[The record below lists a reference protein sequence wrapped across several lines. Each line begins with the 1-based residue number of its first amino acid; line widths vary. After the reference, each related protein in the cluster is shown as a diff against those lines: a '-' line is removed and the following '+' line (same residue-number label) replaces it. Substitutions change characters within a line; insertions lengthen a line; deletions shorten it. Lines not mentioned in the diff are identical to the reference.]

1 MKCEICGD
9 KNGKMRMSSIS
20 PYVSEGLCLCDK
32 CHKKGLIPY
41 DKLVNFITNYE
52 FFSDIPKEV
61 KQQINKIISFYNV
74 DEQEFSFDVA
84 YKKALNYY
92 LKHKKGMIQC

>member
-20 PYVSEGLCLCDK
+20 PYVSESLCLCDK

-52 FFSDIPKEV
+52 YFRDTPKEV
-61 KQQINKIISFYNV
+61 QSQIDKILSYYCV
-74 DEQEFSFDVA
+74 SKEEFSFDVA
-84 YKKALNYY
+84 WNKAVNRLRE
-92 LKHKKGMIQC
+92 GMM